1 MPQYALDYSF
11 SKSFDAVAKHYDSIK
26 PIVSKYHTR
35 EADIRPFGSRRKKFE
50 RIEKVSDN
58 KYAIHDGTRWVFSK
72 ARVWERVFSGAMVW
86 ERTKRGDIL
95 TVRTGRARD
104 NLRIAFLNYT
114 LPAMLEL
121 RRTLGG
127 HNMVVYDLEG
137 ITDYPPKVSSM
148 HYLPREVVCTDE
160 DYRLQFL
167 HRGNTFECI
176 SDGYPIPRKRVN
188 KENKAAIKAPL
199 EDFYA
204 WVCDI
209 GKMLPYNDWDYHQ
222 KNEGDIAEYRK
233 DRALDVIKTTSQYT
247 RYSGGLNAPLALEI
261 VKDYNHPLRTHL
273 ACHFLQRTNSIT
285 IYDIDNKDDANRF
298 RSSFNLWVN
307 GTLGLVEVVT
317 IS

>member
-58 KYAIHDGTRWVFSK
+58 KYVIYEGAW
-72 ARVWERVFSGAMVW
+72 RVSNTPMVW
-86 ERTKRGDIL
+86 ERTERGDIL
-95 TVRTGRARD
+95 TVRTGMVYD

-121 RRTLGG
+121 RHTLGG
-127 HNMVVYDLEG
+127 HNMMVYGVDG
-137 ITDYPPKVSSM
+137 NNSM
-148 HYLPREVVCTDE
+148 HFLPRVDVDE
-160 DYRLQFL
+160 DYNLQFL

-285 IYDIDNKDDANRF
+285 IHDIDNKDDASRF
-298 RSSFNLWVN
+298 RSSFNQWAN
-307 GTLGLVEVVT
+307 ETLGLVEVVT

>member
-11 SKSFDAVAKHYDSIK
+11 SKSFDAVAKHYDNIK
-26 PIVSKYHTR
+26 PVVSKYHTR

-137 ITDYPPKVSSM
+137 ITDRPPKVSSM

-188 KENKAAIKAPL
+188 KANKAAIKVPL
-199 EDFYA
+199 EDFYT
-204 WVCDI
+204 WLCDI
-209 GKMLPYNDWDYHQ
+209 GKILPYNDWDYHQ
-222 KNEGDIAEYRK
+222 KNGEEISEYKVNRER
-233 DRALDVIKTTSQYT
+233 DGHGVYGPSFDSSNITTS
-247 RYSGGLNAPLALEI
+247 LALEI

-285 IYDIDNKDDANRF
+285 IHEIDNKDDASRF
-298 RSSFNLWVN
+298 RSSFNRWAN
-307 GTLGLVEVVT
+307 ETFGLVEVVT